1 MNIQFFWEKKNKKGT
16 TRSRFNLLLLEFG
29 EYYLEDFS
37 AYQFGLGI
45 GESINEDLK
54 IQGRLKMSSRSLVFE
69 PNEVRYP
76 LLRFP
81 FKNMQTDLVE
91 LKAERLGMS
100 LQLTG
105 VFTFSCTQYFEMKA
119 HNKIGPFKVVEL
131 PRPTTPSDG
140 NSVDANAFR
149 FVFALVHSR
158 LDDLQLKVEQF
169 RHIVKISDR
178 MGNIVANQHLR
189 PFIEH
194 ALISTFDSSNLVDF
208 HEKYLLNNP
217 LTTRKILPL
226 VSHPGSLMITE
237 SRLYFQ
243 PAQLNNIGDAS
254 QKFELRKVSRI
265 YKRRYLLRPTGLE
278 FFLEDGSSHLFVFES
293 REERDHV
300 YDLVNTKSAYSR
312 RAIVTLDEITR
323 KWQRREISN
332 FQYLMHLNNEA
343 GRTTND
349 LTQYPVFPHILSD
362 YRSKK
367 LNFESSA
374 IYRDLSKPIGALNA
388 DRLEFFRER
397 FESMPPADPALGLPP
412 PFLYGTH
419 YSTPGYV
426 LFYLVRVAPEYM
438 LCLQNGRFDAPDRMF
453 HSVADMWDSCL
464 NNPADL
470 KELIPEFF
478 TGTGDFLSN
487 ADDLDLGHRS
497 SGERLHDVVLPPWA
511 DSPRDFIRKH
521 AKALES
527 EYVSDHL
534 HEWIDLIFGHKQQGP
549 AAVEADNL
557 FYYLTYEKAVDLDA
571 IKDPRERAAIENQIQ
586 EFGQTPSQLFLQK
599 HPRRNDLSAPVITTQ
614 SATVASSVLPDA
626 TLFGSERKTLS
637 PSPSSQTQS
646 SAQQTP
652 SGNNSTNI
660 NSLASASGSGKSRHG
675 SWNSLLG
682 GSNKSPSSTNNATP
696 GASVSSFTS
705 AFSSILQ
712 PRPVSSVNRLINNS
726 SSSPLPGIAPRPGTP
741 TAVFGN
747 NLLSPVVSTA
757 SVSLGQAPDDDVPI
771 VHLGDDFRQ
780 ALESEELIDS
790 DSGKV
795 GLNYGNDD
803 SVDLRTDGGRI
814 IASGLDKNVGSS
826 DNEENPSIISRGR
839 NGRYFDSSKL
849 RLFPS
854 ELFYWHTKSVT
865 DIALRITRCDV
876 PNTSDAATY
885 EEGTEVDMDT
895 GMNSHCYLPLSGRRK
910 LSAILATVSKDSLLK
925 IVRIE
930 QDLDMSQL
938 YHPAA
943 GFSGNDNNSMLACRT
958 QCTISRS
965 FSASG
970 SSLSSCALTQDSLKV
985 VLGSWDNHVYGY
997 NISSAT
1003 PAGKKFAHYD
1013 SVTCLSIDEQDSML
1027 ATGSLDGTVK
1037 LWHYRMPTGH
1047 TQSLSSVSSAAG
1059 FLPGGAIVEFE
1070 DHEYPVMKVAITS
1083 WEMPVPGSGMV
1094 RKRLV
1099 AGAAE
1104 DGGLVVWDAE
1114 THRTLC
1120 TFQTSAN
1127 KRPVTCLLWLHH
1139 DISGQQWP
1147 RLIVATQDGRLLCLD
1162 VTPPSNLA
1170 SSTSI
1175 FTASLVTALQSDAA
1189 VLCLGNVFPSGS
1201 SGDITASSLL
1211 GGCADGSVRL
1221 WTLQY
1226 PHSLGGVGIMSSNS
1240 SGMMIRELQR
1250 WNKAHS
1256 GPVTALALAAV
1267 NVTYNNSGNAHTVSN
1282 SMPCEMMVTGSEDC
1296 SVKVWR
1302 LAFDR

>member
-1 MNIQFFWEKKNKKGT
+1 MNIQFFWEKKNKKGG
-16 TRSRFNLLLLEFG
+16 TRSRFNLLLLEYG

-37 AYQFGLGI
+37 AYQFGLGA
-45 GESINEDLK
+45 GETINEDLK

-91 LKAERLGMS
+91 IKAGRLGMS

-105 VFTFSCTQYFEMKA
+105 IFTFSCTQYFEMKA
-119 HNKIGPFKVVEL
+119 HNKIGPFKIVEL
-131 PRPTTPSDG
+131 PRPSTPSD
-140 NSVDANAFR
+140 STLPDANAFR

-178 MGNIVANQHLR
+178 MGSIVANQHLR

-208 HEKYLLNNP
+208 HEKYLLNSP

-226 VSHPGSLMITE
+226 ISHPGSLMITE

-293 REERDHV
+293 RDERDHV
-300 YDLVNTKSAYSR
+300 YELVNTKSAYSR
-312 RAIVTLDEITR
+312 RPIVTLDELTR

-367 LNFESSA
+367 LNIESSLS
-374 IYRDLSKPIGALNA
+374 YRDLSKPVGALNR

-397 FESMPPADPALGLPP
+397 FESMPPADPSLGLPP

-453 HSVADMWDSCL
+453 HSVADMWESCL

-478 TGTGDFLSN
+478 TGTGEFLSN

-511 DSPRDFIRKH
+511 DSTRDFIRKH

-534 HEWIDLIFGHKQQGP
+534 HEWIDLIFGFKQQGEE
-549 AAVEADNL
+549 AVNADNL

-586 EFGQTPSQLFLQK
+586 EFGQTPSQLFAAA
-599 HPRRNDLSAPVITTQ
+599 HPRRNDLSAPIVTTAA
-614 SATVASSVLPDA
+614 SAASVTA
-626 TLFGSERKTLS
+626 MERTNAP
-637 PSPSSQTQS
+637 PSPSSSDVNLT
-646 SAQQTP
+646 
-652 SGNNSTNI
+652 
-660 NSLASASGSGKSRHG
+660 ASASTVSAPAPAPATGSSSQKLRPG
-675 SWNSLLG
+675 SWNNLLRG
-682 GSNKSPSSTNNATP
+682 SGSNKSPSAPSTFSQLSSGTNAP
-696 GASVSSFTS
+696 AGIGGVSSLSS
-705 AFSSILQ
+705 AFSSMLQ
-712 PRPVSSVNRLINNS
+712 PRPTASVNRLINNS
-726 SSSPLPGIAPRPGTP
+726 TSPVPANRPDTP
-741 TAVFGN
+741 IMAGGN
-747 NLLSPVVSTA
+747 ILSPVARTGNSTVP
-757 SVSLGQAPDDDVPI
+757 SVATVPGSYNGDPATLPDDDVPI
-771 VHLGDDFRQ
+771 IHLGDDFRQ
-780 ALESEELIDS
+780 AVESLDGNDEEESDDIERRNHRQSQLLPLKSGKPEELGILSDTDELVDVDNRDNGAMFIDC
-790 DSGKV
+790 
-795 GLNYGNDD
+795 
-803 SVDLRTDGGRI
+803 T
-814 IASGLDKNVGSS
+814 
-826 DNEENPSIISRGR
+826 
-839 NGRYFDSSKL
+839 KL

-865 DIALRITRCDV
+865 DIALRITRCDI
-876 PNTSDAATY
+876 PSAGSDS
-885 EEGTEVDMDT
+885 EDVIGG
-895 GMNSHCYLPLSGRRK
+895 GMNSQMYLPFSGRRK
-910 LSAILATVSKDSLLK
+910 LNAVLATVSKDSLLK

-930 QDLDMSQL
+930 QDLDMSQMF
-938 YHPAA
+938 HNNASMTA
-943 GFSGNDNNSMLACRT
+943 GAVSRT

-970 SSLSSCALTQDSLKV
+970 SSLSSCALTQDALKV
-985 VLGSWDNHVYGY
+985 ILGSWDNHIYGY

-1003 PAGKKFAHYD
+1003 PAGKKFGHYD
-1013 SVTCLSIDEQDSML
+1013 SVTCLALDEQ
-1027 ATGSLDGTVK
+1027 
-1037 LWHYRMPTGH
+1037 
-1047 TQSLSSVSSAAG
+1047 
-1059 FLPGGAIVEFE
+1059 
-1070 DHEYPVMKVAITS
+1070 
-1083 WEMPVPGSGMV
+1083 
-1094 RKRLV
+1094 
-1099 AGAAE
+1099 
-1104 DGGLVVWDAE
+1104 
-1114 THRTLC
+1114 
-1120 TFQTSAN
+1120 
-1127 KRPVTCLLWLHH
+1127 
-1139 DISGQQWP
+1139 
-1147 RLIVATQDGRLLCLD
+1147 
-1162 VTPPSNLA
+1162 
-1170 SSTSI
+1170 
-1175 FTASLVTALQSDAA
+1175 
-1189 VLCLGNVFPSGS
+1189 
-1201 SGDITASSLL
+1201 
-1211 GGCADGSVRL
+1211 
-1221 WTLQY
+1221 
-1226 PHSLGGVGIMSSNS
+1226 
-1240 SGMMIRELQR
+1240 
-1250 WNKAHS
+1250 
-1256 GPVTALALAAV
+1256 
-1267 NVTYNNSGNAHTVSN
+1267 
-1282 SMPCEMMVTGSEDC
+1282 
-1296 SVKVWR
+1296 
-1302 LAFDR
+1302 